1 MKPVFLH
8 MQAFGPY
15 AQEQDIDFTKLG
27 DKNFF
32 LITGPTGAGKTT
44 ILDAMTFALYGTG
57 SGNLRDGKGMRS
69 DYAPAEFPTRVDF
82 TFALGTRQ
90 FKVSRSPE
98 QEVKKKR
105 GEGTHVVP
113 AQAALTEILADGSAK
128 VLAAKVDQVTAAVT
142 ELLGFKAD
150 QFTQIVVLPQGEFR
164 KFLVAESQ
172 DRKTILETIFRTGFY
187 SRLEK
192 ILDTQAKKLQTA
204 YDEAKAKQD
213 LWLAQLELAKLE
225 ALAPKIAALKKAKA
239 EAEAAVE
246 KAAALRKTAQ
256 ENLSAAQITESKFT
270 EQELAAAALE
280 KITARAETHDRQR
293 QEVAAAEAALTLQ
306 EPYSAALTAHR
317 FLVQYQRDEESAR
330 TELAAADRAWQN
342 CRGKLQGSLAALQG
356 TTKLSGAGSQGTAAG
371 KVTAGTAAT
380 DAAVAP
386 EAVAAA
392 LDQVLAK
399 LQEEAGKLAGVS
411 VTLQQLAAHL
421 VEGEPCPVCGSK
433 THPQPATQIAAEQAT
448 LKKEIAAKKAQAQTL
463 RTLQQQ
469 LAAAEKTCAVA
480 GQTYTAAQKAVA
492 SQEQENAAATA
503 KFKTALAA
511 SKFKDQQEFLHAA
524 QKIAGLEKLRAD
536 VAAFEKDLAAA
547 TARNKRAAAAVAKL
561 QRPDLAKIQTEFA
574 QVSAAYDAAVQTA
587 TVRGQQLSLF
597 TKGAGELAAL
607 AAKMEQLSAHYQ
619 IAAALAEAAKGNNPS
634 RISLSAFVLQ
644 TILDDVLLAA
654 NQRLDTMTQGR
665 YALKRSLVL
674 GDARKKSGLNI
685 EVTDAYTG
693 VARPVKTLSGGELF
707 LASLAL
713 ALGLT
718 DVVQAYAGGLRL
730 DTILVD
736 EGFGSLD
743 PEALD
748 AAISAL
754 TALQESGRLVGVISH
769 VAELEERIPTRLEII
784 PGERGSVARWHV

>member
-15 AQEQDIDFTKLG
+15 AGEQDIDFTRLG

-69 DYAPAEFPTRVDF
+69 DYAPVEFPTRVDF
-82 TFALGTRQ
+82 TFTLGTRR
-90 FKVSRSPE
+90 FTVSRSPE

-105 GEGTHVVP
+105 GEGQHLVP
-113 AQAALTEILADGSAK
+113 AQAALQEILADGGAK

-192 ILDTQAKKLQTA
+192 ILDSQAKKLQTA
-204 YDEAKAKQD
+204 YDDAKAKQD
-213 LWLAQLELAKLE
+213 LWLAQLELIKLDE
-225 ALAPKIAALKKAKA
+225 LAPKIAQL
-239 EAEAAVE
+239 EQE
-246 KAAALRKTAQ
+246 KARADAEVKTGAAARTAAQ
-256 ENLSAAQITESKFT
+256 EKLSAAQVTENKFT
-270 EQELAAAALE
+270 ERELAAAALT
-280 KITARAETHDRQR
+280 KITARAEENARQR
-293 QEVAAAEAALTLQ
+293 LEVAAAEAALTLQ
-306 EPYSAALTAHR
+306 EPYSAALTAYKFWQQAR
-317 FLVQYQRDEESAR
+317 NEEHGSHGAYD
-330 TELAAADRAWQN
+330 TAAQILQTCRA
-342 CRGKLQGSLAALQG
+342 KLQGSLATL
-356 TTKLSGAGSQGTAAG
+356 
-371 KVTAGTAAT
+371 
-380 DAAVAP
+380 AP
-386 EAVAAA
+386 EAVEAELNQA
-392 LDQVLAK
+392 LDK

-411 VTLQQLAAHL
+411 SALQELASKL
-421 VEGEPCPVCGSK
+421 VEGKPCPVCGSP
-433 THPQPATQIAAEQAT
+433 THPRPADQTAAAHAT
-448 LKKEIAAKKAQAQTL
+448 LQKEIAAKKAQAKAL

-469 LAAAEKTCAVA
+469 LAAAEKNVA
-480 GQTYTAAQKAVA
+480 GAQKTWEAAQKTLAL
-492 SQEQENAAATA
+492 QEQEYVAATA

-511 SKFKDQQEFLHAA
+511 SKFTDQQEFLNAA
-524 QKIAGLEKLRAD
+524 RKIAGLDKLRAD
-536 VAAFEKDLAAA
+536 VAAFEKDV
-547 TARNKRAAAAVAKL
+547 AAAAARKKRAEAAVANL
-561 QRPDLAKIQTEFA
+561 QRPELSQVQAEFDRTT
-574 QVSAAYDAAVQTA
+574 AAYDAAVRKA
-587 TVRGQQLSLF
+587 TVLGEQLSLYS
-597 TKGAGELAAL
+597 KGAQELAVL
-607 AAKMEQLSAHYQ
+607 AGRMAKFSAAYQL
-619 IAAALAEAAKGNNPS
+619 AAALAETAKGNNAS

-784 PGERGSVARWHV
+784 PGERGSVAKWHV

>member
-1 MKPVFLH
+1 MKPVFLR

-15 AQEQDIDFTKLG
+15 AREQEVDFTRLG

-82 TFALGTRQ
+82 TFALGERRFT
-90 FKVSRSPE
+90 VSRSPE

-105 GEGTHVVP
+105 GEGTRILP

-128 VLAAKVDQVTAAVT
+128 VLAAKVDQVTAVVT

-192 ILDTQAKKLQTA
+192 ILDNHAKKLQTE

-213 LWLAQLELAKLE
+213 LWLAQLGLIKLDE
-225 ALAPKIAALKKAKA
+225 LAPKIAGL
-239 EAEAAVE
+239 EQE
-246 KAAALRKTAQ
+246 KAQADAEVTTAAAARAGAQ
-256 ENLSAAQITESKFT
+256 ENLSTAQVTENKFM
-270 EQELAAAALE
+270 EQELAAAALT
-280 KITARAETHDRQR
+280 KITARAAENARQR
-293 QEVAAAEAALTLQ
+293 LEVAAAEAALTLQ
-306 EPYSAALTAHR
+306 EPYSAAITAHR
-317 FLVQYQRDEESAR
+317 FLVQCQRDEENAR
-330 TELAAADRAWQN
+330 RECAAANLALQT
-342 CRGKLQGSLAALQG
+342 CRSKLQDSLAALQLTALAG
-356 TTKLSGAGSQGTAAG
+356 GKNQAGAG
-371 KVTAGTAAT
+371 AAT
-380 DAAVAP
+380 AHLSVAP
-386 EAVAAA
+386 EAVASA
-392 LDQVLAK
+392 LDQALAK

-411 VTLQQLAAHL
+411 VTLQELASNL

-433 THPQPATQIAAEQAT
+433 THPQPATQLAAAHAT
-448 LKKEIAAKKAQAQTL
+448 LQKEIAAKKGQAKTL

-469 LAAAEKTCAVA
+469 LAAAEKTLAVA
-480 GQTYTAAQKAVA
+480 SQTFTAAQKTLAL
-492 SQEQENAAATA
+492 QEQENATATA
-503 KFKTALAA
+503 KFKMSLAA
-511 SKFKDQQEFLHAA
+511 SKFTDQQEFLNAA
-524 QKIAGLEKLRAD
+524 KKIAGLDKLRAD

-547 TARNKRAAAAVAKL
+547 GARKKRADAAVEKL
-561 QRPDLAKIQTEFA
+561 QRPDLSQVQEEFA
-574 QVSAAYDAAVQTA
+574 RTNTAYDTAVRKA
-587 TVRGQQLSLF
+587 TVRGEQLSLF
-597 TKGAGELAAL
+597 TKGAKELAAL
-607 AAKMEQLSAHYQ
+607 SGRMDKFSAEYQL
-619 IAAALAEAAKGNNPS
+619 AAALAETAKGNNAS

-665 YALKRSLVL
+665 YALNRSLVL

-685 EVTDAYTG
+685 EATDAYTG

-784 PGERGSVARWHV
+784 PGERGSVAKWHV